1 MKRYYRT
8 LAFYR
13 SSKGGYWTVKID
25 QEGGLSCN
33 CPKWLY
39 RPENGQRVCKHI
51 ILAREEFA
59 YAISQVK
66 EHGLSVV
73 ESPFVPVDY

>member
-13 SSKGGYWTVKID
+13 SSKGDKYYTVKVD
-25 QEGGLSCN
+25 QEGGLSCS
-33 CPKWLY
+33 CLAWIYK
-39 RPENGQRVCKHI
+39 RNGQRVCKHI
-51 ILAREEFA
+51 ILAREEFG

-66 EHGLSVV
+66 EHGLSAV
-73 ESPFVPVDY
+73 ESPFLPADY